1 MQGNAPM
8 HTASSSGFPRV
19 TWSIRGGYFWFYAAI
34 GAFMPF
40 AALYYR
46 ELGFDGVQIGLLTAL
61 PSLGMALLGPFLGA
75 LADARALHRF
85 LLRGGLALAAVT
97 GLAISQF
104 SAFAP
109 ILVLVGLLAIVT
121 VPIPPLLDSYAMTA
135 SEAAGQS
142 YGTLR
147 VWGSLGYMA
156 LTLAMGWLIGD
167 SVSSIILVGYGAS
180 LTLALIATM
189 GLPPMAERRPQSI
202 VAGLGDILRNQRFR
216 LLLVIAYLLSTCA
229 ALLNVYLGVHLEGLG
244 TSASLM
250 GFAFA
255 LSAAA
260 ELPIIAG
267 GGWLLRKLGPAHLM
281 MVAIGAYAVRFTI
294 LGAIDHPALVV
305 TSQLLHGLTYGAF
318 LMASVTLAHQIAGR
332 AQAATAQSLLSAM
345 SFGLGNITGA
355 LIGGAMLDQVGTTGI
370 YRGAAVVALFTLA
383 IAIVG
388 DRRIHL
394 GR

>member
-1 MQGNAPM
+1 M
-8 HTASSSGFPRV
+8 HTASHSGFPRV
-19 TWSIRGGYFWFYAAI
+19 AWSIRGGYFWFYAAI

-46 ELGFDGVQIGLLTAL
+46 ELGFDGIQIGLLTAL

-75 LADARALHRF
+75 LADARALHRV
-85 LLRGGLALAAVT
+85 LLRGGLALAAMT
-97 GLAISQF
+97 GFAISQF

-121 VPIPPLLDSYAMTA
+121 VPIPPLMDSYAMTT
-135 SEAAGQS
+135 SEASGRS
-142 YGTLR
+142 YGSLR

-156 LTLAMGWLIGD
+156 LTLSMGWAIGD
-167 SVSSIILVGYGAS
+167 SISSIVLVGYGAS
-180 LTLALIATM
+180 LSLALVATL

-202 VAGLGDILRNQRFR
+202 LSGLGDILRNRR
-216 LLLVIAYLLSTCA
+216 LVLLLVIAYLLATCG
-229 ALLNVYLGVHLEGLG
+229 ALLNIYLGVHLEGLG
-244 TSASLM
+244 ASARLM

-255 LSAAA
+255 VSAAA

-267 GGWLLRKLGPAHLM
+267 GGWLLRKLGPVHLM
-281 MVAIGAYAVRFTI
+281 MVAIGAYTVRFTI
-294 LGAIDHPALVV
+294 LSFIDQPALVV
-305 TSQLLHGLTYGAF
+305 ASQLLHGLTFGAF
-318 LMASVTLAHQIAGR
+318 LMASVTLAHRIAGR

-345 SFGLGNITGA
+345 SFGLGSITGA
-355 LIGGAMLDQVGTTGI
+355 IIGGALLQVGTTGL
-370 YRGAAVVALFTLA
+370 YRGAAGVALVTLA
-383 IAIVG
+383 IAVVG